1 MGILDKKTRF
11 IDLVITQEG
20 KRQMANGL
28 LRAEY
33 ASLSDCQAFYDA
45 NEKDNVSDRLY
56 FEVMERPE
64 NVIVIEKDDSG
75 RMLEFNY
82 SPSGS
87 IVGNQI
93 FEIDP
98 EVTDVN
104 SQLLVTGSQ
113 FQSLTGSIMKAITR
127 HFQNNYFLGTENSIE
142 TDEFILS
149 KSESKFYITDF
160 NPFYETP
167 QQATIN
173 VDNAEPFLLDS
184 MLSHLDN
191 FQFLPPKNIDGSS
204 YGSYSDIR
212 NTNNT
217 TWPEIKNELGSSAF
231 AKENLAETVNNQ
243 TDLTG
248 ENNGSILDDKYILKD
263 ISINEKQFEIIR
275 FNETSDENNLIL
287 QIYENSQGSTL
298 TKLDIVDAG
307 VFYDESDANERYE
320 KRLFYVGKIFFDNF
334 DAPTFVNI
342 FSIVME

>member
-20 KRQMANGL
+20 KRQMADGL

-33 ASLSDCQAFYDA
+33 ASLSDCHAFYDN
-45 NEKDNVSDRLY
+45 NEKDNVSERLY

-75 RMLEFNY
+75 RMFNFNY

-87 IVGNQI
+87 LSGNQI
-93 FEIDP
+93 YEQITGSSD
-98 EVTDVN
+98 
-104 SQLLVTGSQ
+104 LALVTGSQ
-113 FQSLTGSIMKAITR
+113 FQSLTGSIMSSITR
-127 HFQNNYFLGTENSIE
+127 HFKNNYFLGTDNSIE

-149 KSESKFYITDF
+149 KDEVNFYITDF

-173 VDNAEPFLLDS
+173 VDNAEPFLLDP

-191 FQFLPPKNIDGSS
+191 FQFLPPKNVDGSN
-204 YGSYSDIR
+204 YGLYKDIR

-217 TWPEIKNELGSSAF
+217 TWPEIKDELGKSAF
-231 AKENLAETVNNQ
+231 SKENLEENVNNQ
-243 TDLTG
+243 NDLTG
-248 ENNGSILDDKYILKD
+248 DNNGSLLDDKYILKD
-263 ISINEKQFEIIR
+263 TSVKEKQFEIIR
-275 FNETSDENNLIL
+275 FNETSDENNLIV
-287 QIYENSQGSTL
+287 QIYENSNGSTL

-307 VFYDESDANERYE
+307 VFYDENDPNNRYE

-334 DAPTFVNI
+334 DAPTFINI